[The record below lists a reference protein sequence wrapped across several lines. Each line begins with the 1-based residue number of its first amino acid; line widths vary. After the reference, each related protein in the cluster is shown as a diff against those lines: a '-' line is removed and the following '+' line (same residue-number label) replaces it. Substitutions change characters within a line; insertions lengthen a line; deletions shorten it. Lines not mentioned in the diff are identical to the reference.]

1 MFCSES
7 SAPLSASPIQALMLW
22 MLCKQAAQV
31 AASSSRI
38 FLEKSSLATSADCE
52 DVMCVHL
59 MGV

>member
-38 FLEKSSLATSADCE
+38 FLEKSPLATSADCE

>member
-7 SAPLSASPIQALMLW
+7 SASLSPSPIQALMPW

-38 FLEKSSLATSADCE
+38 FLE